1 MEVQFNAVYN
11 KTKIV
16 KRGVVSVSLKEFY
29 HIHLRTPY
37 TDGYKLYHKL
47 FYYSE
52 GYEMLTIDAC
62 SIETY
67 LDETSQT
74 VGIMIATF
82 KFFNLIL
89 LWVTNLLL
97 YL

>member
-11 KTKIV
+11 ETKIV
-16 KRGVVSVSLKEFY
+16 KRGVVSASLKEFY

-37 TDGYKLYHKL
+37 TDGYKRYNKL

-89 LWVTNLLL
+89 R
-97 YL
+97 